1 MGTNYCGQ
9 TCLKGDRFSLL
20 SAGPQAKRRR
30 AFTLIELL
38 VVIAII
44 GTLMGLLLPA
54 VQSARE
60 AGRRNTCSNNL
71 NQLGKAVMA
80 YEGQNSSMPG
90 WRNQHPAGAAA
101 TVSAG
106 AVGWVIPLLPNV
118 ERSDVYRMYETG
130 TVGNIPAISLLQC
143 PTSPSDDP
151 SSPTLAYAC
160 NAGSSALNTSAGQVR
175 GDGVMGDRVG
185 SSGYSAVRTNLDAI
199 SSADGTSNTLL
210 FSEKCGFLAV
220 QASWN
225 TPVPASTSTG
235 QLLSF
240 SPVGSDPRFDIVGA
254 FGMATPASGTKVIN
268 SSTDPSASDASYR
281 AQPSSGH
288 PGGVVVT
295 FCDGHT
301 EFLKDSVAPH
311 VYAQLVTSDSKY
323 NGSSYNT
330 NSALVNGWLTYGSAP
345 VPYALSEGDFR

>member
-1 MGTNYCGQ
+1 MKVTRTRTG
-9 TCLKGDRFSLL
+9 
-20 SAGPQAKRRR
+20 
-30 AFTLIELL
+30 FTLVELL

-44 GTLMGLLLPA
+44 GALMGLLLPA

-101 TVSAG
+101 TASTG
-106 AVGWVIPLLPNV
+106 GVGWVIPLLPNL
-118 ERSDVYRMYETG
+118 ERSDVYRMWETG
-130 TVGNIPAISLLQC
+130 TVGNVPSISLLQC
-143 PTSPSDDP
+143 PTSPADDP
-151 SSPTLAYAC
+151 SVPTLAYAG
-160 NAGSSALNTSAGQVR
+160 NAGTSFLNTATTPPSQIK

-185 SSGYSAVRTNLDAI
+185 GGTAYSSARSNLDMI
-199 SSADGTSNTLL
+199 SSADGTTNTLL
-210 FSEKCGFLAV
+210 FSEKCGALV
-220 QASWN
+220 LQTSWSGFVG
-225 TPVPASTSTG
+225 PSTSSP

-240 SPVGSDPRFDIVGA
+240 SPVGSAPLFDAVGV
-254 FGMATPASGTKVIN
+254 FGIATASCTGKVIN
-268 SSTDPSASDASYR
+268 SGTTPSSSDASFNAY
-281 AQPSSGH
+281 PSSNH

-301 EFLKDSVAPH
+301 MFLKDSIAPH

-323 NGSSYNT
+323 VAGTGYTT
-330 NSALVNGWLTYGSAP
+330 NSAVVNTWLSTSP
-345 VPYALSEGDFR
+345 TTPYALSESDFR

>member
-1 MGTNYCGQ
+1 MKVTR
-9 TCLKGDRFSLL
+9 TP
-20 SAGPQAKRRR
+20 AG
-30 AFTLIELL
+30 FTLVELL

-71 NQLGKAVMA
+71 NQMGKAVMA

-90 WRNQHPAGAAA
+90 WRNQHPVGAAA

-106 AVGWVIPLLPNV
+106 AVGWVIPLLPNI
-118 ERSDVYRMYETG
+118 ERGDVYRSYESG
-130 TVGNIPAISLLQC
+130 VVGNIPSISLLQC
-143 PTSPSDDP
+143 PTSPPDDP
-151 SSPTLAYAC
+151 SVPTLAYAG
-160 NAGSSALNTSAGQVR
+160 NAGSSLLNTGTSPASQIR

-185 SSGYSAVRTNLDAI
+185 GGVAYSAARSNLDMI

-210 FSEKCGFLAV
+210 FSEKSGSNVV
-220 QASWN
+220 QTSWSLF
-225 TPVPASTSTG
+225 VPASASSP

-240 SPVGSDPRFDIVGA
+240 SPVGSDPRFDIVGV
-254 FGMATPASGTKVIN
+254 FGIATVPGAGKVIN
-268 SSTDPSASDASYR
+268 SGTPPSTADASYN
-281 AQPSSGH
+281 AHPSSFH

-301 EFLKDSVAPH
+301 EFLRDSIAPH

-323 NGSSYNT
+323 NAPAYST
-330 NSALVNGWLTYGSAP
+330 NSGLVDGWLKFGGAP